1 MSQEGIATSVPP
13 SSRTRGTM
21 VREEDIESSKERFV
35 ESFPPP
41 PILMKPKPELTPTPS
56 SQPYRVPVA
65 CDLSEFSEG
74 VLTEAIAFAHGHM
87 PAELHLIT
95 VVEKAKDHYILHY
108 DEKRRHL
115 SRKVIES
122 LMNNLIWK
130 VGVPKGSPL
139 ADAMNNVALHV
150 CVGESVAEILR
161 LSREIVADLIVV
173 GSREHQG
180 LHRRVWGSI
189 SKTVMTHA
197 DCSVVLARPIDF
209 VHGVRT
215 PAIEPPKAW
224 KSEGH
229 HLQMHHY
236 HVWPAAC
243 TGAQLH
249 SIKALSMG

>member
-1 MSQEGIATSVPP
+1 
-13 SSRTRGTM
+13 
-21 VREEDIESSKERFV
+21 
-35 ESFPPP
+35 
-41 PILMKPKPELTPTPS
+41 
-56 SQPYRVPVA
+56 
-65 CDLSEFSEG
+65 
-74 VLTEAIAFAHGHM
+74 M

-95 VVEKAKDHYILHY
+95 VVEKAKDHCILHY

-115 SRKVIES
+115 SREVIES

-150 CVGESVAEILR
+150 CVGEPAAETLR

-189 SKTVMTHA
+189 SRTVMTHA

-209 VHGVRT
+209 VHGV
-215 PAIEPPKAW
+215 
-224 KSEGH
+224 
-229 HLQMHHY
+229 
-236 HVWPAAC
+236 
-243 TGAQLH
+243 
-249 SIKALSMG
+249 